1 MSLQDLDKEKLKLIL
16 RTSECFTS
24 QRSRRPSHSLGIH
37 LRGTRPR
44 KDQIGK
50 RDVWTCFCS
59 FDDMADALDCAL
71 RTIPGSS
78 ALRDLQRGSIRQNI
92 HVCLPRLFGI
102 EGAIGPDQ
110 EQKSKIPPQYFK
122 FSKAELGK
130 AGLTYSRCFAALE
143 GRTRGSEKYLH
154 VQTFYPYF
162 DDNELARLLA
172 PETSP

>member
-1 MSLQDLDKEKLKLIL
+1 MSLQHFDKETLKLVL

-24 QRSRRPSHSLGIH
+24 QRSRRPSHSLRNH
-37 LRGTRPR
+37 LRGTQPR
-44 KDQIGK
+44 EDQIGD
-50 RDVWTCFCS
+50 RVRWTCFCS
-59 FDDMADALDCAL
+59 FDDMADALDCVL

-78 ALRDLQRGSIRQNI
+78 ALLDLQRGSIRQNI
-92 HVCLPRLFGI
+92 HVCIPRLFGI

-130 AGLTYSRCFAALE
+130 AGLSHSRCFAALE

-162 DDNELARLLA
+162 DNIELARLL
-172 PETSP
+172 ETKSTP